1 MGDDSGLIAEA
12 APLPNRRRLVRLLR
26 AARSIS
32 RERTT
37 GMGWATVDLAGLLEH
52 QAVRRIRGNLSSFF
66 PHGIGMTTTKRMRI
80 LILHLRV
87 ILLHFSTPVRALGPT
102 GAKSRFTLGN
112 PN

>member
-66 PHGIGMTTTKRMRI
+66 SHGIGMTTTKRMRI